1 LKPLASITALC
12 LGLAATACVPA
23 AILGGAAVGAAG
35 TAAVVEHRKQ
45 EALEELD
52 RAFERGEIDKA
63 EYLKRKRE
71 LERTG
76 VAR

>member
-1 LKPLASITALC
+1 LKPLASITSLC
-12 LGLAATACVPA
+12 VGLSGSDCVPA
-23 AILGGAAVGAAG
+23 ALLGGAAVGAAG